1 MNYFEVV
8 FTINPN
14 EEWITDLIS
23 NDLSEIDFESFVT
36 TKSGVTAY
44 VPETKF
50 DKKQLDELIANFPYE
65 TEITY
70 KADFVKTEDWNAEW
84 EKNYFQPIV
93 VADRCVVRS
102 SFHANAPEA
111 EYEIVID
118 PKMSFGTGHH
128 ETTSLMIS
136 RILQT
141 DFDGK
146 SVLDMG
152 CGTGILAILAGM
164 RGAKPIT
171 AIDIDEW
178 IYDNILENLK
188 LNGFENI
195 EVKIGDAALLPGRKF
210 DIILANINRNILL
223 NDLKIYAG
231 CLNENGE
238 LFMSGF
244 YKEDIDAIRM
254 EAEKYQLQYTGC
266 EEKNNWVAVGFKKYN
281 DAK

>member
-1 MNYFEVV
+1 MNYFEVHFV
-8 FTINPN
+8 VNPL
-14 EEWITDLIS
+14 EEWLSDVLFS
-23 NDLSEIDFESFVT
+23 ELSEIGFESFVAT
-36 TKSGVTAY
+36 DKGLIAYISDEEYNEKS
-44 VPETKF
+44 
-50 DKKQLDELIANFPYE
+50 LDELIRNFPYE
-65 TEITY
+65 AKIAYEINLI
-70 KADFVKTEDWNAEW
+70 KTEDWNAEW

-102 SFHANAPEA
+102 SFHTNAPKA

-141 DFDGK
+141 DLIGK

-164 RGAKPIT
+164 RGANPIT
-171 AIDIDEW
+171 AIDIDKW
-178 IYDNILENLK
+178 VYDNILENLK

-195 EVKIGDAALLPGRKF
+195 EVKIGDAVLLPGRKF

-223 NDLKIYAG
+223 NDIKIYAE
-231 CLNENGE
+231 CLNDEGE

-244 YKEDIDAIRM
+244 YKEDIAAIRQ
-254 EAEKYQLQYTGC
+254 EAEKQGLQFTGY
-266 EEKNNWVAVGFKKYN
+266 EEKNNWVAVGFEKMSK
-281 DAK
+281 

>member
-1 MNYFEVV
+1 MNYFEVHFV
-8 FTINPN
+8 VNPL
-14 EEWITDLIS
+14 EEWLSDVIFS
-23 NDLSEIDFESFVT
+23 ELSEIGFESFVAT
-36 TKSGVTAY
+36 DKGLIAYISDEEYNEKS
-44 VPETKF
+44 
-50 DKKQLDELIANFPYE
+50 LDELIRNFPYE
-65 TEITY
+65 AKIAYEINLI
-70 KADFVKTEDWNAEW
+70 KTEDWNAEW

-102 SFHANAPEA
+102 SFHTNAPKA

-141 DFDGK
+141 DFIGK

-164 RGAKPIT
+164 RGANPIT
-171 AIDIDEW
+171 AIDIDKW
-178 IYDNILENLK
+178 VYDNILENLK

-195 EVKIGDAALLPGRKF
+195 EVKIGDAVLLPGRKF

-223 NDLKIYAG
+223 NDIKIYAE
-231 CLNENGE
+231 CLNDEGE

-244 YKEDIDAIRM
+244 YKEDIAAIRQ
-254 EAEKYQLQYTGC
+254 EAEKQGLQFTGY
-266 EEKNNWVAVGFKKYN
+266 EEKNNWVAVGFEKVSK
-281 DAK
+281 

>member
-1 MNYFEVV
+1 MHYFEVQ
-8 FTINPN
+8 FTVSSF
-14 EEWITDLIS
+14 EEWLSDVIS
-23 NDLSEIDFESFVT
+23 DSLAEIGFESFVST
-36 TKSGVTAY
+36 ENGLTAY
-44 VPETKF
+44 VAENKF
-50 DKKQLDELIANFPYE
+50 DSALLDDFIANFPYE
-65 TEITY
+65 AKISC
-70 KADFVKTEDWNAEW
+70 KVDLVKTEDWNAEW

-93 VADRCVVRS
+93 VAERCVVRS
-102 SFHANAPEA
+102 SFHTEAPKA

-141 DFDGK
+141 DFNGK

-164 RGAKPIT
+164 RGANPIT

-178 IYDNILENLK
+178 VYDNILENLK

-195 EVKIGDAALLPGRKF
+195 EVKIGDASLLPGRKF

-223 NDLKIYAG
+223 NDMKTYAE

-244 YKEDIDAIRM
+244 YTEDIDAIRG
-254 EAEKYQLQYTGC
+254 EAEKQGLQYVGF
-266 EEKNNWVAVGFKKYN
+266 EEKNNWAAVGLRKILL
-281 DAK
+281 

>member
-8 FTINPN
+8 FSINPN
-14 EEWITDLIS
+14 EEWLTDLIS
-23 NDLSEIDFESFVT
+23 NDLSEIGFESFVT
-36 TKSGVTAY
+36 TQNGLTAY
-44 VPETKF
+44 VSETKF
-50 DKKQLDELIANFPYE
+50 DRQQLDALIANFPYE
-65 TEITY
+65 AQITC
-70 KADFVKTEDWNAEW
+70 KANLVKTEDWNAEW

-102 SFHANAPEA
+102 SFHTEAPKA

-141 DFDGK
+141 DFRGK

-164 RGAKPIT
+164 RDANPIT

-178 IYDNILENLK
+178 VYDNILENLK

-223 NDLKIYAG
+223 NDIKIYAE
-231 CLNENGE
+231 CLNDGGE

-244 YKEDIDAIRM
+244 YKEDIDAIKQ
-254 EAEKYQLQYTGC
+254 EAEKQGLQYMGF
-266 EEKNNWVAVGFKKYN
+266 EEKNNWVAVGFKK
-281 DAK
+281 